1 MLKEDKGITLIAL
14 TVTII
19 VLLIIAGIA
28 IGGGNESIKMSKS
41 NKLIAELDI
50 VQHAC
55 LERYAEYNLTKNE
68 ELLVG
73 VEITDYNTI
82 KNMAEARKHTL
93 PEIQDGKFYELDPE
107 DSETMESLGLSQIE
121 DTYVVNYTK
130 GIVMNKTTKETPL
143 GTPLYK
149 EAD

>member
-82 KNMAEARKHTL
+82 KNMAEARNHTL